1 MATKC
6 TMLIQLSTSLDP
18 ASAQTVRRLAGFSE
32 SWYNAGVLTPT
43 LENTFLLLAQRRA
56 ALLPSTG
63 NITGFRYQATDGLTS
78 GKTVTRIRSIPGTAG
93 NQTDVPQMALK
104 FDIDANGTPNQR
116 IWLMRG
122 VPDAQIT
129 NGEYQPS
136 ATYRTNVNTFFTTL
150 GASWLFRGQDLTLP
164 TTPIFSISATGLI
177 TWLANPGYADGTILR
192 VLRARNA
199 SGQSNGGRFRVD
211 NVVAN
216 TGQLLGWTFGAST
229 GGKSRVYS
237 IIFPPIP
244 ATVDAALTAQSVVK
258 KVGRPFV
265 LYRGRRGSRIRA

>member
-6 TMLIQLSTSLDP
+6 TMLLQLGTSLDP
-18 ASAQTVRRLAGFSE
+18 ASAQTVRRVAGFSE
-32 SWYNAGVLTPT
+32 SWYSTAPLTPA
-43 LENTFLLLAQRRA
+43 LENLFLLLAQRRA
-56 ALLPSTG
+56 ALLPATG
-63 NITGFRYQATDGLTS
+63 SIVGFRFQTTDGLTS
-78 GKTVTRIRSIPGTAG
+78 GATVTRIKSIPGTAG

-136 ATYRTNVNTFFTTL
+136 ATFRTNVNTFFTTL
-150 GASWLFRGQDLTLP
+150 GTSWAFRGQNLTTP
-164 TTPIFSISATGLI
+164 TTPIFSISALGVI
-177 TWLANPGYADGTILR
+177 TWLANPGYADGSILR
-192 VLRARNA
+192 VLRARDSA
-199 SGQSNGGRFRVD
+199 GRSNGGRFLVS

-229 GGKSRVYS
+229 GGKSRLYQV
-237 IIFPPIP
+237 IFPPIP
-244 ATVDAALTAQSVVK
+244 ATVDAALTAQAVVK
-258 KVGRPFV
+258 KVGRPFS
-265 LYRGRRGSRIRA
+265 LYRGRRASRIRA